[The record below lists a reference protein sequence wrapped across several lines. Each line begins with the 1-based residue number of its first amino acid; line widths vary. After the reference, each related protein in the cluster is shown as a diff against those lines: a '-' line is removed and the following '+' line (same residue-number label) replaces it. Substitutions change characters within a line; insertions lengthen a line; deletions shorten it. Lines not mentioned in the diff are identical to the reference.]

1 VCACCRRKLKQEISL
16 LQILPTPEG
25 LESNRAAQSGLEGRE
40 RASKRE
46 KGGRG
51 ETIKASGDTERVKS
65 RATANVSQQI
75 KPSTSQEQQAS
86 IAISNHPQVKS
97 NMPLS
102 Q

>member
-1 VCACCRRKLKQEISL
+1 MSFHQTEAAYIDDEDDSTKMIR
-16 LQILPTPEG
+16 
-25 LESNRAAQSGLEGRE
+25 ESNVAQSGLEGRE
-40 RASKRE
+40 RASERE

-65 RATANVSQQI
+65 RATANISLQI
-75 KPSTSQEQQAS
+75 KPSTSQEQHAS